1 MTGRSCTR
9 DEGGPFGFGS
19 VQSLFG
25 QPLGDGKKR
34 SSGKLPATRS
44 DPTATAPVSSPTSGD
59 AEKALR
65 EYRADRA
72 DKRQG
77 EGPDK
82 IEVKDRD
89 DLMQALHDAMGYGRA
104 T

>member
-1 MTGRSCTR
+1 MIVWKITGN
-9 DEGGPFGFGS
+9 EIGPNANSARFFAN
-19 VQSLFG
+19 
-25 QPLGDGKKR
+25 KR
-34 SSGKLPATRS
+34 
-44 DPTATAPVSSPTSGD
+44 D

-65 EYRADRA
+65 EYRADKA

-89 DLMQALHDAMGYGRA
+89 DLVRALHDAMGYGRA

>member
-1 MTGRSCTR
+1 MIVWKITGKEIGPNGNGARS
-9 DEGGPFGFGS
+9 FAH
-19 VQSLFG
+19 
-25 QPLGDGKKR
+25 KR
-34 SSGKLPATRS
+34 
-44 DPTATAPVSSPTSGD
+44 D

-65 EYRADRA
+65 EYRADKA

-77 EGPDK
+77 DGPDK

-89 DLMQALHDAMGYGRA
+89 DLVRALHDAMGYRGA

>member
-1 MTGRSCTR
+1 MVKNDRMEDYGQRDRPQWQWCPFLRQEEGR
-9 DEGGPFGFGS
+9 
-19 VQSLFG
+19 
-25 QPLGDGKKR
+25 
-34 SSGKLPATRS
+34 
-44 DPTATAPVSSPTSGD
+44 
-59 AEKALR
+59 R
-65 EYRADRA
+65 ERAAGLSRRKA

-89 DLMQALHDAMGYGRA
+89 DLVRVLHDAMGYRRA

>member
-1 MTGRSCTR
+1 MIVWKITGT
-9 DEGGPFGFGS
+9 EIGPNGNGARFFGN
-19 VQSLFG
+19 
-25 QPLGDGKKR
+25 KR
-34 SSGKLPATRS
+34 
-44 DPTATAPVSSPTSGD
+44 D

-65 EYRADRA
+65 EYRADKA

-77 EGPDK
+77 DGPDK

-89 DLMQALHDAMGYGRA
+89 DLVRALHDAMGYRGA